1 MKTMKTISGK
11 VKRSG
16 IYHLMGPVSSVNE
29 VRSAR
34 SDSFGAAVV
43 ITLLLGAAALMRLI
57 LNA

>member
-1 MKTMKTISGK
+1 
-11 VKRSG
+11 
-16 IYHLMGPVSSVNE
+16 